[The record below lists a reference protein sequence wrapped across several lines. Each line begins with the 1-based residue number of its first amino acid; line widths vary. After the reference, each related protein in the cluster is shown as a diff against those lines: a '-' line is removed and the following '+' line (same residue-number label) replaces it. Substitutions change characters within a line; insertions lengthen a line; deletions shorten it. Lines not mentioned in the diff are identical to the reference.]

1 MERPAPTY
9 KIKRREIVAETE
21 GLRVSVLTLDRGEK
35 VPWHHHSAITDT
47 FICMQGPLKIE
58 TRDLSGHLV
67 FTAGI
72 VEGEDARKAGRI
84 VIGEQL
90 GRGGAGAIVV
100 SAARLVDDNGH

>member
-47 FICMQGPLKIE
+47 FICMQGPLRIE
-58 TRDLSGHLV
+58 TRDPHGVHVLEPGQRYAAPPKQAHEVSGLDGGPCQ
-67 FTAGI
+67 FLI
-72 VEGEDARKAGRI
+72 VQGVGTYDFVPRDG
-84 VIGEQL
+84 
-90 GRGGAGAIVV
+90 
-100 SAARLVDDNGH
+100 D